1 MDRRNYYNILDFGS
15 SKIRFTVFDDK
26 LNKAYTDTKPV
37 ILEDNF
43 INQQVAT
50 TMIEKYGCR
59 VTPAGNG
66 KDKRG
71 FNKRTRNLK
80 NSGCGF

>member
-43 INQQVAT
+43 INH
-50 TMIEKYGCR
+50 IEVINETIKKAEKNLRSY
-59 VTPAGNG
+59 
-66 KDKRG
+66 KRYTVN
-71 FNKRTRNLK
+71 FRHSSIINYRFILK
-80 NSGCGF
+80 

>member
-43 INQQVAT
+43 INH
-50 TMIEKYGCR
+50 IEVINETIKK
-59 VTPAGNG
+59 AEKKISDHI
-66 KDKRG
+66 KDILLILD
-71 FNKRTRNLK
+71 TAQL
-80 NSGCGF
+80 STIDLS